1 MLCIAIAQPATAVMP
16 CAIGTNTNWPNE
28 PPALTMP
35 LAMPRRAGG
44 ASRAVAASST
54 DGPAKPAPPAASTPI
69 ATIRPRVVV
78 ISGTSAVPSATS
90 SRPKSSTRPA
100 P

>member
-1 MLCIAIAQPATAVMP
+1 MLWIAIAQPASAVMP
-16 CAIGTNTNWPNE
+16 WAIGTKMNWPND

-44 ASRAVAASST
+44 VNRAAADSST
-54 DGPAKPAPPAASTPI
+54 EGPANPAPPAARTPI
-69 ATIRPRVVV
+69 AKTRPSVVV
-78 ISGTSAVPSATS
+78 INGTSAVPTPTS
-90 SRPKSSTRPA
+90 TSPTRRTRPA

>member
-1 MLCIAIAQPATAVMP
+1 MPCIAIAQPASAVIP

-35 LAMPRRAGG
+35 LAMPRRSGG
-44 ASRAVAASST
+44 VSRAVAESST
-54 DGPAKPAPPAASTPI
+54 DGPAKPAPPAARTPI
-69 ATIRPRVVV
+69 AITRPSVVV
-78 ISGTSAVPSATS
+78 ISGTSAVPTQTS
-90 SRPKSSTRPA
+90 TSPARTTRPA